1 MPGCPDTR
9 PDFSRFLRYLPARGF
24 HVNTLFPLLLL
35 TPTLLLLVLGL
46 VWFVVRYQRV
56 QLRQQQEVAQL
67 QEAAQQQAL
76 AAALVAQEDER
87 QRIAGELH
95 DGVGTILAL
104 AKLHLYA
111 PGSAPS
117 AEASALIDQ
126 AVAEVRRISRNLQPA
141 TLQQLGLTQ
150 ALRAL
155 VQAVPT
161 DNGPEVH
168 LEQEGTL
175 GRLIPPHELMVYRIA
190 QELLTNGLVH
200 AHAQHIVLHLTAS
213 PGVLSLVYSDDGQ
226 GFDLAALEE
235 LPPPGPHGQ
244 PVGMGLINLRSR
256 VAVLGGQ
263 MHYHSEPGSGTRVE
277 ATLPVTLLPAGTP
290 TPTFSLHS

>member
-1 MPGCPDTR
+1 VTD
-9 PDFSRFLRYLPARGF
+9 LL
-24 HVNTLFPLLLL
+24 PLLLL
-35 TPTLLLLVLGL
+35 TPTVLLLGLGL
-46 VWFVVRYQRV
+46 VWFAVRYQRG
-56 QLRQQQEVAQL
+56 QLRQQQQLAQV

-111 PGSAPS
+111 PGSPPS
-117 AEASALIDQ
+117 SEAGALIDQ

-141 TLQQLGLTQ
+141 TLQQLGLAQ

-161 DNGPEVH
+161 ESGPEVR
-168 LEQEGTL
+168 LEHEGPL

-190 QELLTNGLVH
+190 QELMTNGLVH
-200 AHAQHIVLHLTAS
+200 ACAAHIVLRMEAGPGLLT
-213 PGVLSLVYSDDGQ
+213 LTYSDDGN

-263 MHYHSEPGSGTRVE
+263 LHYHSEPGAGTRVE
-277 ATLPVTLLPAGTP
+277 VILPVTLLPAGTP
-290 TPTFSLHS
+290 SPTFTLNT

>member
-1 MPGCPDTR
+1 MTN
-9 PDFSRFLRYLPARGF
+9 LL
-24 HVNTLFPLLLL
+24 PLLLL

-56 QLRQQQEVAQL
+56 QLRQQQQLAQV
-67 QEAAQQQAL
+67 QEAAQQQSL

-111 PGSAPS
+111 PGSSPS
-117 AEASALIDQ
+117 PEASDLIDQ

-141 TLQQLGLTQ
+141 TLQQLGLAQ

-155 VQAVPT
+155 VQAVPH
-161 DNGPEVH
+161 DYGPDVR
-168 LEQEGTL
+168 LEQDGAL

-190 QELLTNGLVH
+190 QELLTNGLLH
-200 AHAQHIVLHLTAS
+200 AAAQHIVLRVGAAPGQLT
-213 PGVLSLVYSDDGQ
+213 LTYCDDGQ

-235 LPPPGPHGQ
+235 MPAPGPHGQ
-244 PVGMGLINLRSR
+244 PVSMGLINLRSR

-263 MHYHSEPGSGTRVE
+263 LRYHSEPGGGTRVD
-277 ATLPVTLLPAGTP
+277 AVLPVTLLTGDTSAPA
-290 TPTFSLHS
+290 FSLNP

>member
-1 MPGCPDTR
+1 MTEFP
-9 PDFSRFLRYLPARGF
+9 
-24 HVNTLFPLLLL
+24 PLLLL
-35 TPTLLLLVLGL
+35 VPTLLLLVLGL
-46 VWFVVRYQRV
+46 VWFVVRFQRG
-56 QLRQQQEVAQL
+56 QLRQQQQLAQL
-67 QEAAQQQAL
+67 QESAQQQAL

-95 DGVGTILAL
+95 AGVGTILAL

-111 PGSAPS
+111 PGSPASP
-117 AEASALIDQ
+117 EASDLIDQ

-155 VQAVPT
+155 VQSVPH
-161 DNGPEVH
+161 DNGPEVR
-168 LEQEGTL
+168 LEQEGLL

-190 QELLTNGLVH
+190 QELLTNGLLH
-200 AHAQHIVLHLTAS
+200 AEAPHIVLRVAAVPGLLT
-213 PGVLSLVYSDDGQ
+213 LTYSDDGQ

-263 MHYHSEPGSGTRVE
+263 LHYHSEPGIGTRVE
-277 ATLPVTLLPAGTP
+277 AVLPVTLLLPS
-290 TPTFSLHS
+290 TPTFTLNS

>member
-1 MPGCPDTR
+1 
-9 PDFSRFLRYLPARGF
+9 LRYLPVRGI
-24 HVNTLFPLLLL
+24 HVNSLFPLLLL

-111 PGSAPS
+111 PGSSPS
-117 AEASALIDQ
+117 PEASALIDQ

-155 VQAVPT
+155 VQAVPLET
-161 DNGPEVH
+161 GPEVR

-200 AHAQHIVLHLTAS
+200 AQARHIMLRMTAV
-213 PGVLSLVYSDDGQ
+213 PGLLSLTYADDGQ
-226 GFDLAALEE
+226 GFDIAALEE

-263 MHYHSEPGSGTRVE
+263 LNYHSEPGGGTRVE
-277 ATLPVTLLPAGTP
+277 ATLPVTLLPAGT
-290 TPTFSLHS
+290 TPPAFSLNP